1 MNTQLSPKDWQ
12 LLSEY
17 VDGQLSARQKEKLE
31 QRLQVNVGLRQGM
44 EEMRQTRAILR
55 SIPRRK
61 VPHNFTLTRAMAA
74 EALLRS
80 PWVRVLSYSSVLS
93 LALVIITVLF
103 QLLPATVPLASQAP
117 MVAMKAAGAEAAPTQ
132 GAGATEPPII
142 NWLPVVSGMGGG
154 GGPNPNYSEVQP
166 GAPTAAERL
175 AVPNLTSQPTVG
187 VEDQNQLLKATP
199 EATFGPSIAQP
210 PAPAATL
217 PATEMNQAPTQA
229 PAVEKESA
237 GAPSQDN
244 GPILGL
250 PPKEEEGQIQAY
262 SAPDQPIRAAKNPVN
277 FLIIFQVGMVVVAL
291 ATGLA
296 AILLRQ
302 KTLA

>member
-17 VDGQLSARQKEKLE
+17 VDGQLSTRQKEKLE
-31 QRLQVNVGLRQGM
+31 QRLQVNVGLRQGL

-55 SIPRRK
+55 SVPRLK
-61 VPHNFTLTRAMAA
+61 VPHNFTLTRAMAS

-103 QLLPATVPLASQAP
+103 QLLPAAVPLASQAP
-117 MVAMKAAGAEAAPTQ
+117 MVGMKAAGAEAASTQ
-132 GAGATEPPII
+132 GAAATEPPII
-142 NWLPVVSGMGGG
+142 NWNWLDPSGKGG
-154 GGPNPNYSEVQP
+154 GGPSPNYSQVQP

-175 AVPNLTSQPTVG
+175 AVPNLTPQPTMG

-199 EATFGPSIAQP
+199 EATSAASIAQP
-210 PAPAATL
+210 PAPKATL
-217 PATEMNQAPTQA
+217 PATEMNQTPTQA
-229 PAVEKESA
+229 PTVEKESA
-237 GAPSQDN
+237 GARSQDN

-250 PPKEEEGQIQAY
+250 APKEEEGQIQAY
-262 SAPDQPIRAAKNPVN
+262 SAPDQPIKAAKTPVN

-296 AILLRQ
+296 AILLRR

>member
-17 VDGQLSARQKEKLE
+17 VDGQLSARQKEKLK
-31 QRLQVNVGLRQGM
+31 QRLQADVGLRQGE

-55 SIPRRK
+55 SVPRLK
-61 VPHNFTLTRAMAA
+61 VPHNFTLTRAMAS

-93 LALVIITVLF
+93 LALVIITVIF
-103 QLLPATVPLASQAP
+103 QLLPTAVPLASQAP
-117 MVAMKAAGAEAAPTQ
+117 MVAMKGARAETAPTQ
-132 GAGATEPPII
+132 GAAATEPPII
-142 NWLPVVSGMGGG
+142 NWLPPSGMGGG
-154 GGPNPNYSEVQP
+154 GPGPNYSEVQP

-175 AVPNLTSQPTVG
+175 AVPKLTPQPTMV
-187 VEDQNQLLKATP
+187 VENQNQLLKATP
-199 EATFGPSIAQP
+199 EAPSGPSIAQT
-210 PAPAATL
+210 PAPTATL

-262 SAPDQPIRAAKNPVN
+262 SAPDQPIKAAKPSVN

-296 AILLRQ
+296 AILLRR

>member
-31 QRLQVNVGLRQGM
+31 QRLQADVGLRQGV

-55 SIPRRK
+55 SVPRLK
-61 VPHNFTLTRAMAA
+61 VPHNFTLTRAMAS

-103 QLLPATVPLASQAP
+103 QLLPAAVPLASQAP
-117 MVAMKAAGAEAAPTQ
+117 MVVMKGARAEAAPTQ
-132 GAGATEPPII
+132 GAAATEPPII
-142 NWLPVVSGMGGG
+142 NWLPATGMGGG
-154 GGPNPNYSEVQP
+154 GPGPNYSEVQP

-175 AVPNLTSQPTVG
+175 AVPNLTPQPKG
-187 VEDQNQLLKATP
+187 GEEQHQLPKATP
-199 EATFGPSIAQP
+199 EAPSGPSIAQT
-210 PAPAATL
+210 PAPTETL

-229 PAVEKESA
+229 AAVEKESA

-262 SAPDQPIRAAKNPVN
+262 SAPDHPIKAAIRPVN

-291 ATGLA
+291 VTGLA
-296 AILLRQ
+296 AILLRR

>member
-31 QRLQVNVGLRQGM
+31 QRLQADVGLRQGE

-55 SIPRRK
+55 SVPRLK
-61 VPHNFTLTRAMAA
+61 VPHNFTLTRAMAS

-103 QLLPATVPLASQAP
+103 QLLPAAVPLASQAP
-117 MVAMKAAGAEAAPTQ
+117 MVAMKGARAEAAPTQ
-132 GAGATEPPII
+132 GAAATEPPII
-142 NWLPVVSGMGGG
+142 NWLPATGMGGG
-154 GGPNPNYSEVQP
+154 GPGPNSSGVQP

-175 AVPNLTSQPTVG
+175 AVPKLTPQPTMM
-187 VEDQNQLLKATP
+187 VENQNQLPKATP
-199 EATFGPSIAQP
+199 EVPSGPSIAQT
-210 PAPAATL
+210 PAPTENL

-229 PAVEKESA
+229 AGVEKESA

-250 PPKEEEGQIQAY
+250 PPKEEAGQIQAY
-262 SAPDQPIRAAKNPVN
+262 SAPDQPIKAAKNPVN
-277 FLIIFQVGMVVVAL
+277 FLIVFQVGMVVVAL

-296 AILLRQ
+296 AILLRR